1 MNNQIP
7 DTNIGQHFLINDQ
20 ILELIASQ
28 IPHGGQII
36 EIGAG
41 MGQLTSKI
49 VSHPDNEVIA
59 LEIDPR
65 FETYLSQI
73 QQTHSNLGIIIGN
86 ALKFNYNNFDYPWLV
101 GNIPYHITEPLLHK
115 FIKAKVQGIVLL
127 VGDTFAQEA
136 TAIETNSHKIRK
148 LSILVHT
155 FYKPEIIAKVDK
167 KYFDPPPRTQSAI
180 LKLIPRLATDYKDK
194 KLFLL
199 RHLFLTAHYGAL
211 LKNTLMAGL
220 IRFENNKLTKNEAR
234 QVISKLNISEKI
246 LSKQFEQLNNEEYLS
261 LFQSLG

>member
-1 MNNQIP
+1 MNNQTP

-28 IPHGGQII
+28 IPHGGQVI

-41 MGQLTSKI
+41 MGQLTNKL
-49 VSHPDNEVIA
+49 VSHPDNKVIA
-59 LEIDPR
+59 LEIDTR

-73 QQTHSNLGIIIGN
+73 QQTHSNLEIIIGN
-86 ALKFNYNNFDYPWLV
+86 ALKFNYNNFDHPWLI

-127 VGDTFAQEA
+127 VGDSFAQEA
-136 TAIETNSHKIRK
+136 TAIETNSSKIGK

-155 FYKPEIIAKVDK
+155 FYKPEIIAMVNK
-167 KYFDPPPRTQSAI
+167 KYFNPPPRTQSAI
-180 LKLIPRLATDYKDK
+180 LKLTPRLAADYQNK

-199 RHLFLTAHYGAL
+199 RHLFLTAHFGTL
-211 LKNTLMAGL
+211 LKNSLMAGL
-220 IRFENNKLTKNEAR
+220 IKFENNKLTKNEAR
-234 QVISKLNISEKI
+234 KIISKFNVSDRILN
-246 LSKQFEQLNNEEYLS
+246 KQFEQLNNEEYFS
-261 LFQSLG
+261 LFQSL

>member
-1 MNNQIP
+1 MNNQVP
-7 DTNIGQHFLINDQ
+7 NTNIGQHFLINDQ

-28 IPHGGQII
+28 IPHGVQII

-41 MGQLTSKI
+41 MGQLTNKL
-49 VSHPDNEVIA
+49 VSYPNNKVIA

-73 QQTHSNLGIIIGN
+73 QQTHSNLEVIIDN
-86 ALKFNYNNFDYPWLV
+86 ALKFNYNHFDYPWLI

-115 FIKAKVQGIVLL
+115 FIKVKVQGIVLL
-127 VGDTFAQEA
+127 VGDSFAQEA
-136 TAIETNSHKIRK
+136 TAIETNSPEIGK

-155 FYKPEIIAKVDK
+155 FYKPEIVAKVDK

-180 LKLIPRLATDYKDK
+180 LKLIPRLGIDYQDK

-211 LKNTLMAGL
+211 LKNALMAGL
-220 IRFENNKLTKNEAR
+220 IRFENGKFTKNEAR
-234 QVISKLNISEKI
+234 QVVSKLNVSERT
-246 LSKQFEQLNNEEYLS
+246 LNKQFEQLNNKEYLI
-261 LFQSLG
+261 LYNAL